1 MIYILT
7 PLYNDWEALGLLLRR
22 FDETLNPA
30 LRQRMRFAVVDD
42 GSTTDPL
49 PGQFSA
55 WPLEVIHLN
64 RNVGHQKAIAIGL
77 AYLTREREFEAVIVM
92 DSDGED
98 RPEDTATLYAAS
110 QHKPGK
116 IIFAHRTKRHESTAF
131 RLFYSLYKTV
141 FGLLTGKAITFGNF
155 CIVPFRLA
163 RKLAYVSEIWNHFPG
178 GIIRSRLPYDSVGI
192 ERGTRL
198 AGQSKMNFV
207 SLILHGLSA
216 ISVHLDT
223 TAARLMIASGLLIV
237 LSTVG
242 IFTVSFIRLFISEWA
257 FPNWATTLVTA
268 FFIII
273 MQAFLISL
281 LMLFMVLNYRTQKH
295 FIPALDYRD
304 FIDHVS

>member
-1 MIYILT
+1 MIYILI
-7 PLYNDWEALGLLLRR
+7 PLYNDWEALALLLRR
-22 FDETLNPA
+22 FDETVEPS
-30 LRQRMRFAVVDD
+30 LRQRMRFAVINDCSSVE
-42 GSTTDPL
+42 PA

-64 RNVGHQKAIAIGL
+64 RNVGHQKAIALGL
-77 AYLTREREFEAVIVM
+77 AFLTKEREFEAVIVM

-110 QHKPGK
+110 QRQPDK
-116 IIFAHRTKRHESTAF
+116 IVFAHRTKRHESLSF
-131 RLFYSLYKTV
+131 RAGYVLYKAI
-141 FGLLTGKAITFGNF
+141 FGFLTGKNITFGNF
-155 CIVPFRLA
+155 SIVPYKLA

-178 GIIRSRLPYDSVGI
+178 GIIRSRLPYTSVGI

-198 AGQSKMNFV
+198 AGKSKMNFI
-207 SLILHGLSA
+207 SLILHGMSA

-223 TAARLMIASGLLIV
+223 TAVRLLIASFGLICFSL
-237 LSTVG
+237 TG
-242 IFTVSFIRLFISEWA
+242 IFVVSFIRLFISEWA

-281 LMLFMVLNYRTQKH
+281 LMLFTVLNYRTQKH
-295 FIPALDYRD
+295 FIPALDYQD
-304 FIDHVS
+304 FIEHVS